1 MLGYHYC
8 LFLLFLYWILE
19 LFRQYGIFC
28 YKKKTNIGIFE
39 YEFYT
44 GRRQRQNSQSDDDPL
59 DQIHKQN

>member
-1 MLGYHYC
+1 
-8 LFLLFLYWILE
+8 LYLILE